1 MIKKPLIIAALA
13 VGVAA
18 VSGVAIANN
27 NSNVHPRGADGD
39 PVSVVSSQA
48 DSGSSNTSSDIR
60 TAAET
65 VAASEETASLATES
79 STAVDETV
87 ADNVSVVSGSD
98 SNAPVTVTAEFG
110 VIRVVDADTGKEVD
124 PRVIFG
130 HYASDCYLRM
140 FSDCTAEICVNPSG
154 DQTKKGTYSIYGET
168 MYVDFGDDRMA
179 EYPVAFDDENKID
192 HIIVNSGKFNIY
204 FG

>member
-65 VAASEETASLATES
+65 VAAAEE
-79 STAVDETV
+79 
-87 ADNVSVVSGSD
+87 
-98 SNAPVTVTAEFG
+98 
-110 VIRVVDADTGKEVD
+110 IGK
-124 PRVIFG
+124 R
-130 HYASDCYLRM
+130 
-140 FSDCTAEICVNPSG
+140 
-154 DQTKKGTYSIYGET
+154 
-168 MYVDFGDDRMA
+168 
-179 EYPVAFDDENKID
+179 
-192 HIIVNSGKFNIY
+192 
-204 FG
+204 

>member
-27 NSNVHPRGADGD
+27 NSNIHPRGADGD

-48 DSGSSNTSSDIR
+48 DNGSNSISSDIQS
-60 TAAET
+60 AADT
-65 VAASEETASLATES
+65 VATAEETAPDISQS
-79 STAVDETV
+79 PTAVEETV
-87 ADNVSVVSGSD
+87 SDNVSVVSGFD

-140 FSDCTAEICVNPSG
+140 YSDCTAEICVNPSG
-154 DQTKKGTYSIYGET
+154 DQIKKGTYSIYGET
-168 MYVDFGDDRMA
+168 MYVDFGDDRIA
-179 EYPVAFDDENKID
+179 EYPVTFNDENKID
-192 HIIVNSGKFNIY
+192 HIIVNSGKFDIY